1 MGVESSEAAVSVPGE
16 RFTAF
21 ADAAGA
27 RLRQV
32 LVAQYGVDV
41 GADLTAD
48 ALAYAWEH
56 WERIEPME
64 NPVGYLYR
72 VARSAGRRHRRW
84 RRPAV
89 FPPERD
95 REELPFDAG
104 LHRALVALPERRR
117 TCVVLVHV
125 FEWAYSEVADA
136 LSVSVAVVRN
146 EVHRGLRQLRDDLGG
161 S

>member
-1 MGVESSEAAVSVPGE
+1 MGVESLETRVNTASD
-16 RFTAF
+16 RFAAF
-21 ADAAGA
+21 AGDAGV

-32 LVAQYGVDV
+32 LVAQHGVDV

-56 WERIEPME
+56 WRRIEPMD

-72 VARSAGRRHRRW
+72 VAQSNGRRHRRW
-84 RRPAV
+84 ARPAV
-89 FPPERD
+89 FPPERHGD
-95 REELPFDAG
+95 DAPFDIG
-104 LHRALVALPERRR
+104 LHQALSALPERRR

-125 FEWAYSEVADA
+125 YDWSYAETADA
-136 LSVSVAVVRN
+136 VGVTVAVVRN
-146 EVHRGLRQLRDDLGG
+146 EVHRGLRQLRNELGG